1 MATSAPRSALLLSK
15 IPPPATV
22 RARLGEALR
31 EVNMLRAMLR
41 LSERAEKVRC
51 VEAGQKRQAVHAP

>member
-1 MATSAPRSALLLSK
+1 
-15 IPPPATV
+15 
-22 RARLGEALR
+22 
-31 EVNMLRAMLR
+31 MLRAMLR